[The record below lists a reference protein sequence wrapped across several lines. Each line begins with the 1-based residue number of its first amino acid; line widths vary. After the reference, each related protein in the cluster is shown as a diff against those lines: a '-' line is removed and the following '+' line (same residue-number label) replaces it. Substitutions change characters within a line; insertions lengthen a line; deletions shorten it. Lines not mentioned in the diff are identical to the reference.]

1 VGNVDQLVAELRG
14 FRNSKAVLAAMR
26 KGIRAGIAPVRQ
38 AIRASAVE
46 SLPQRGGLNQWVAKT
61 RINLNVR
68 VGSSS
73 ARVRITGG
81 RNSARGGQS
90 DVNAIDRGRVR
101 APSWGRKGPNDWH
114 TQTVDPG
121 FFTETIDEQDGFRA
135 QVDSE
140 VDRALDTIRR

>member
-1 VGNVDQLVAELRG
+1 MGNVDQLVAELRA
-14 FRNSKAVLAAMR
+14 FRGRKEVLAAMR
-26 KGIRAGIAPVRQ
+26 KGIRSGIGPVRKAVRQ
-38 AIRASAVE
+38 TAIE
-46 SLPQRGGLNQWVAKT
+46 TLPTRGGLGQWVAKT

-81 RNSARGGQS
+81 RNSAGGQS

-101 APSWGRKGPNDWH
+101 APSWGRKGRDDWH
-114 TQTVDPG
+114 TQSVDPG
-121 FFTETIDEQDGFRA
+121 FFTETLDEQDGFRA
-135 QVDSE
+135 NVDAE